1 MSKNK
6 SRTYA
11 INTAA
16 FFCFLMAL
24 TLIVLLRVFRNESFL
39 AWYAKYTDTLLS
51 YEIWM
56 QTYGATWISVI
67 FIFINYILKA
77 LIPWFPISCIC
88 VASAVMF
95 EWYYAVLINLAGLI
109 ILFTL
114 KFLWGRKFGGGNAE
128 KILEKYGAVHNF
140 IDNSTLGSGVVLFLL
155 RLIPCMPV
163 NSVSC
168 LYGTTNIA
176 YVQYIA
182 ISCLGF
188 TYKLLSYVIIGRN
201 VFDPASASFIV
212 PFILLFFF
220 SGMVLLSLS
229 GALSI
234 KGINKNNN

>member
-1 MSKNK
+1 MNKNK

-11 INTAA
+11 LNAAA
-16 FFCFLMAL
+16 FFCFLTSL
-24 TLIVLLRVFRNESFL
+24 SLIVLLRVFRHESFL
-39 AWYAKYTDTLLS
+39 AWYAKYTDTLVS

-56 QTYGATWISVI
+56 QTYGATWISVV

-95 EWYYAVLINLAGLI
+95 KWYHAMLINLAGLI
-109 ILFTL
+109 ILFTI
-114 KFLWGRKFGGGNAE
+114 KFYWGRKFGGGNAE
-128 KILEKYGAVHNF
+128 KLIEKNDAVHKF
-140 IDNSTLGSGVVLFLL
+140 IDSSKFGSNVVLFFL
-155 RLIPCMPV
+155 RLIPGFPV

-168 LYGTTNIA
+168 LYGSTNIA
-176 YVQYIA
+176 YAKFIV

-188 TYKLLSYVIIGRN
+188 TYRLFSYIVIGRN

-212 PFILLFFF
+212 PFILLSFF
-220 SGMVLLSLS
+220 SGIVMLSLS

-234 KGINKNNN
+234 KGINNN